1 MYVVK
6 DGVRRDMDVLAIDP
20 PTQRQLFHI
29 AGGEEIAELPSPRRS
44 WPGL

>member
-6 DGVRRDMDVLAIDP
+6 DGVRHDMDVLAIDP
-20 PTQRQLFHI
+20 PTPRQLFHI